1 MITDLIEL
9 PPVERMERLVGY
21 AFGGLHHVYKLKRNV
36 EGNGYEWWRFSIF
49 DDISTHDSDK
59 LTRLVVAS
67 LEYGVRVSVVQGGPH
82 RLGVILHPRKM
93 REGSF
98 HERIDTPEK
107 AIKNFNREAKLKW
120 VNENTPEA
128 KP

>member
-36 EGNGYEWWRFSIF
+36 EGNGYEWWKFHVF
-49 DDISTHDSDK
+49 DDVSTHDSDI
-59 LTRLVVAS
+59 LTRVVIAS
-67 LEYGVRVSVVQGGPH
+67 LEYGVRVSVVQSGP
-82 RLGVILHPRKM
+82 GMVGFILHPRKM

>member
-21 AFGGLHHVYKLKRNV
+21 AFGGLHHVRGLKKNV
-36 EGNGYEWWRFSIF
+36 EGNGYEWWNFHVF
-49 DDISTHDSDK
+49 DDISTQDSDI
-59 LTRLVVAS
+59 LTRVVIAS
-67 LEYGVRVSVVQGGPH
+67 LEYGVRVSVVQSGPG
-82 RLGVILHPRKM
+82 RVGFILHPRKV

-107 AIKNFNREAKLKW
+107 AVKNFKREDKLRW